1 MSIASTVVLIKNLAD
16 AGLAGTD
23 GGRIATG
30 WLIVED
36 LLTVVILVV
45 LPVSFGPGEVDA
57 AAAAMGLG
65 AALAKTALFA
75 GLMFVV
81 GSRALPHML
90 IRIARFC
97 PRELFQLAVIV
108 VALGTAVLAAWLF
121 DLSFAL
127 GAFLAGV
134 VVGGSKISHRVAAEA
149 IPFQDLF
156 SIIFFASVGM
166 MVNPGLLIEHMG
178 ELALLLGLIVVG
190 KWAINMLLSM
200 MFRAGLESSL
210 TIAGTAVPDTNLRW
224 MTVSANGVAAGSTLA
239 DLQLRAKTGAQAVA
253 LRRDDEIEFAI
264 EADMPLC
271 AGDILGL
278 AGSEAQIEAALALLG
293 RGRG

>member
-1 MSIASTVVLIKNLAD
+1 M
-16 AGLAGTD
+16 
-23 GGRIATG
+23 
-30 WLIVED
+30 ED

-45 LPVSFGPGEVDA
+45 LPVLFGPGEVDA

-65 AALAKTALFA
+65 AALAKTALFM

-149 IPFQDLF
+149 ILFQDLF

-166 MVNPGLLIEHMG
+166 MVNPGLLIEHVG

-190 KWAINMLLSM
+190 KWAINMLLGM

-210 TIAGTAVPDTNLRW
+210 TIAGTACPKLASFHFS
-224 MTVSANGVAAGSTLA
+224 SA
-239 DLQLRAKTGAQAVA
+239 
-253 LRRDDEIEFAI
+253 RRVW
-264 EADMPLC
+264 PLGC
-271 AGDILGL
+271 
-278 AGSEAQIEAALALLG
+278 
-293 RGRG
+293 